1 MHSDT
6 SALEL
11 ILTADPAL
19 LTIVRLSLIV
29 SLTAVAVSALIAIP
43 FGAFIA
49 LNRFPGREGV
59 IVLLNALMGL
69 PPALQQLRD
78 R

>member
-19 LTIVRLSLIV
+19 LTIVPLQDQWRATLLSE
-29 SLTAVAVSALIAIP
+29 
-43 FGAFIA
+43 
-49 LNRFPGREGV
+49 R
-59 IVLLNALMGL
+59 
-69 PPALQQLRD
+69 Q
-78 R
+78 